1 MRPKE
6 RLRRD
11 IERAGLPLKDDE
23 WRVISRDFNA
33 CAYSMGDIIL
43 SSTRVADRW
52 LFLSEGTVASQQ
64 ATPKGDALIARFF
77 EPGQFCAN
85 LTSAWS
91 RKHSLDEL
99 IAITN
104 VEGVLIPDSVFRDQY
119 LRGAIFGQYLRL
131 KVMETLLFD
140 KDVLYAK
147 TSNDTEVQYRFLE
160 ETYGSVIEHTAQK
173 DLARF
178 IGVTPQGLNRF
189 LRRRAGRQAPETRK
203 HESR

>member
-11 IERAGLPLKDDE
+11 IERTGLPLNDDE

-52 LFLSEGTVASQQ
+52 FFLSEGTVASQQ
-64 ATPKGDALIARFF
+64 STPKGDALIARFF
-77 EPGQFCAN
+77 EPGQFCTN

-104 VEGVLIPDSVFRDQY
+104 VEGVLIPDSIFRDQY

-160 ETYGSVIEHTAQK
+160 ETYGRVIEHTAQK

-189 LRRRAGRQAPETRK
+189 LRRRAGRQATETRK
-203 HESR
+203 HEER

>member
-11 IERAGLPLKDDE
+11 IERTGLVLSDDE
-23 WRVISRDFNA
+23 WLRLSPSFSECTFA
-33 CAYSMGDIIL
+33 MGDIIL

-52 LFLSEGTVASQQ
+52 LFLGQGIVASQQ
-64 ATPKGDALIARFF
+64 PTPKGDVLIARFF

-85 LTSAWS
+85 MTSTWTQKLAM
-91 RKHSLDEL
+91 DEL
-99 IAITN
+99 VAITD
-104 VEGVLIPDSVFRDQY
+104 VEGVLIPDRLFRDQF
-119 LRGAIFGQYLRL
+119 LRGAVFGEYLRL
-131 KVMETLLFD
+131 KCMETLIFD

-160 ETYGSVIEHTAQK
+160 DTYSRVIEHTAQK

-189 LRRRAGRQAPETRK
+189 LRRRVERQMLKEREPKEF
-203 HESR
+203 